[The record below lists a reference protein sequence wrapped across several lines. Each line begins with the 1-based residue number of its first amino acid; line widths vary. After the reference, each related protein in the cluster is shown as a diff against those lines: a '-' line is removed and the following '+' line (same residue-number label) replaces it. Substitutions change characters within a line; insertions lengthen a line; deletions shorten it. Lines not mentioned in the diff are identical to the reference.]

1 MTIIRKL
8 LDALNMNNWN
18 EKSEKE
24 TAIFPSTKEPG
35 REFFTAKESDY
46 SFPQD
51 ADNCTVPTVNAS
63 VPLAK
68 DKSSVSDSSELDAVA
83 KIVRDSAAP
92 CLQTLECADP
102 NDVEPTEENL
112 QCESERQDTG
122 AAEIVIDLEAQDELC
137 DSEDTE
143 EPEEP
148 QPYRS
153 AKMLI
158 QGLHIYFIDVAREI
172 VQQQAIQRI
181 PLMREYHLSEHDLN
195 QIITELH
202 QAQIIDNDGTVL
214 MKPEELEKFIDI
226 YEPNLFLC
234 KNTVFDKDIFMC
246 IGEILYENGVENT
259 YNTMPSDELI
269 DYLNIFETLGII
281 KYDSELNT
289 YILLKS
295 KDEFVKICNSIPEYF
310 GSKEFDTANAKYE
323 NADYDAMSGIEFE
336 NYIAFVLF
344 KNGFI
349 HIKTTPASSDHGIDL
364 TAEKD
369 GITYAIQCK
378 CYSSNVG
385 NAAVQQAYSG
395 RGIYKKDIAV
405 VITNQYFTAQAKEEA
420 ASVGVKLWDRDK
432 LKQLIDSTET

>member
-1 MTIIRKL
+1 MKGYL
-8 LDALNMNNWN
+8 GKGYAFADLN
-18 EKSEKE
+18 
-24 TAIFPSTKEPG
+24 T
-35 REFFTAKESDY
+35 
-46 SFPQD
+46 
-51 ADNCTVPTVNAS
+51 
-63 VPLAK
+63 
-68 DKSSVSDSSELDAVA
+68 
-83 KIVRDSAAP
+83 DSADA
-92 CLQTLECADP
+92 QSSTL
-102 NDVEPTEENL
+102 
-112 QCESERQDTG
+112 
-122 AAEIVIDLEAQDELC
+122 AQIP
-137 DSEDTE
+137 EDTE

-153 AKMLI
+153 TKMLI

-246 IGEILYENGVENT
+246 IGEILYENGVKNT
-259 YNTMPSDELI
+259 YSTMPSDELI

-310 GSKEFDTANAKYE
+310 GSKEFDTANVKYE

-349 HIKTTPASSDHGIDL
+349 HIKTTPASGDHGIDL

-378 CYSSNVG
+378 CYSSNIG

-405 VITNQYFTAQAKEEA
+405 VITNQYFTAQAKEDA
-420 ASVGVKLWDRDK
+420 AAVGVKLWDRDK
-432 LKQLIDSTET
+432 LQQMIDASAT